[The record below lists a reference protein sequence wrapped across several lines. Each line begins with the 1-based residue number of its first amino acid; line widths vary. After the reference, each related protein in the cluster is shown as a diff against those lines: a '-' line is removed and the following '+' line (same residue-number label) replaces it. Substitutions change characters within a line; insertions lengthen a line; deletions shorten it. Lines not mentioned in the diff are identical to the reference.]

1 MVYKRK
7 IKGSLASWWC
17 KTYTYLKKGIQF
29 GFIIVCATT
38 SQTCKSF
45 ITILLFVSGKLF
57 KFNVQ
62 KNVHFSFKHSLI
74 GFIFTWEHFPLFII
88 NYNIHSMILILP
100 NWDFKIPSET
110 IYQGVV
116 LLHANIL
123 TCIQLQNNNQML
135 LLRIVYNIFWNSLN
149 FFVFTNMV
157 IFLGNVF

>member
-17 KTYTYLKKGIQF
+17 KTYTYLKNGIQF

-123 TCIQLQNNNQML
+123 TWLYSTSEQQSNAFI
-135 LLRIVYNIFWNSLN
+135 
-149 FFVFTNMV
+149 
-157 IFLGNVF
+157 

>member
-1 MVYKRK
+1 MRFIPYTYVFSNKCKGKWYINKK

-17 KTYTYLKKGIQF
+17 KTYTYLKNGIQF
-29 GFIIVCATT
+29 GYIIVCATT
-38 SQTCKSF
+38 SQTSKSF

-74 GFIFTWEHFPLFII
+74 GLIFTWEHFPLFII

-110 IYQGVV
+110 IYQEVV

-123 TCIQLQNNNQML
+123 TWLYSTSEQQSNAFI
-135 LLRIVYNIFWNSLN
+135 
-149 FFVFTNMV
+149 
-157 IFLGNVF
+157 

>member
-17 KTYTYLKKGIQF
+17 KTYTYLKNGIQF
-29 GFIIVCATT
+29 GYIIVCATA
-38 SQTCKSF
+38 SQTSKSF

-74 GFIFTWEHFPLFII
+74 GLIFTWEHFPLFII

-110 IYQGVV
+110 IYQEVV

-123 TCIQLQNNNQML
+123 TWLYSTSEQQSNAFI
-135 LLRIVYNIFWNSLN
+135 
-149 FFVFTNMV
+149 
-157 IFLGNVF
+157 

>member
-17 KTYTYLKKGIQF
+17 KTYTYLKNGIQF

-38 SQTCKSF
+38 SQTSKSF

-74 GFIFTWEHFPLFII
+74 GLIFTWEHFPLFII

-110 IYQGVV
+110 IYQEVV

-123 TCIQLQNNNQML
+123 TWLYSTSEQQSNAFI
-135 LLRIVYNIFWNSLN
+135 
-149 FFVFTNMV
+149 
-157 IFLGNVF
+157 

>member
-17 KTYTYLKKGIQF
+17 KTYIYLKNGIQF
-29 GFIIVCATT
+29 GYIIVCATT
-38 SQTCKSF
+38 SQTSKSF

-74 GFIFTWEHFPLFII
+74 GLIFTWEHFPLFII

-110 IYQGVV
+110 IYQEVV

-123 TCIQLQNNNQML
+123 TWLYSTSEQQSNAFI
-135 LLRIVYNIFWNSLN
+135 
-149 FFVFTNMV
+149 
-157 IFLGNVF
+157 

>member
-17 KTYTYLKKGIQF
+17 KTYTYLKNGIQF
-29 GFIIVCATT
+29 GYIIVCATT
-38 SQTCKSF
+38 SQTSKSF

-74 GFIFTWEHFPLFII
+74 GLIFTWEHFPLFII

-110 IYQGVV
+110 IYQEVV

-123 TCIQLQNNNQML
+123 TWLYSTSEQQSNAFI
-135 LLRIVYNIFWNSLN
+135 
-149 FFVFTNMV
+149 
-157 IFLGNVF
+157 

>member
-17 KTYTYLKKGIQF
+17 KTYTYLKNGIQF

-74 GFIFTWEHFPLFII
+74 GLIFTWEHFPLFII

-110 IYQGVV
+110 IYQEVV

-123 TCIQLQNNNQML
+123 TWLYSTSEQQSNAFI
-135 LLRIVYNIFWNSLN
+135 
-149 FFVFTNMV
+149 
-157 IFLGNVF
+157 

>member
-17 KTYTYLKKGIQF
+17 KTYTYLKNGIQF
-29 GFIIVCATT
+29 GYIIVCATT
-38 SQTCKSF
+38 SQTSKSF

-74 GFIFTWEHFPLFII
+74 GLIFTWEYFPLFII

-110 IYQGVV
+110 IYQEVV

-123 TCIQLQNNNQML
+123 TWLYSTSEQQSNAFI
-135 LLRIVYNIFWNSLN
+135 
-149 FFVFTNMV
+149 
-157 IFLGNVF
+157 

>member
-17 KTYTYLKKGIQF
+17 KTYTYLKNGIQF
-29 GFIIVCATT
+29 GYIIVCATT
-38 SQTCKSF
+38 SQTSKSF

-74 GFIFTWEHFPLFII
+74 GLIFTWEHFYLFII

-110 IYQGVV
+110 IYQEVV

-123 TCIQLQNNNQML
+123 TWLYSTSEQQSNAFI
-135 LLRIVYNIFWNSLN
+135 
-149 FFVFTNMV
+149 
-157 IFLGNVF
+157 

>member
-7 IKGSLASWWC
+7 IKGCLASWWC
-17 KTYTYLKKGIQF
+17 KTYTYLKNGIQF
-29 GFIIVCATT
+29 GYIIVCATT
-38 SQTCKSF
+38 SQTSKSF

-74 GFIFTWEHFPLFII
+74 GLIFTWEHFPLFII

-110 IYQGVV
+110 IYQEVV

-123 TCIQLQNNNQML
+123 TWLYSTSEQQSNAFI
-135 LLRIVYNIFWNSLN
+135 
-149 FFVFTNMV
+149 
-157 IFLGNVF
+157 

>member
-7 IKGSLASWWC
+7 IKGYLASWWC
-17 KTYTYLKKGIQF
+17 KTYTYLKNGIQF
-29 GFIIVCATT
+29 GYIIVCATT
-38 SQTCKSF
+38 SQTSKSF

-74 GFIFTWEHFPLFII
+74 GLIFTWEHFCLFII

-110 IYQGVV
+110 IYQEVV

-123 TCIQLQNNNQML
+123 TWLYSTSEQQSNAFI
-135 LLRIVYNIFWNSLN
+135 
-149 FFVFTNMV
+149 
-157 IFLGNVF
+157 

>member
-17 KTYTYLKKGIQF
+17 KTYTYLKNGIQF

-123 TCIQLQNNNQML
+123 TCIQLQNNNHKL
-135 LLRIVYNIFWNSLN
+135 SSITLISLIFNRNKTTLNSNKLC
-149 FFVFTNMV
+149 F
-157 IFLGNVF
+157 

>member
-17 KTYTYLKKGIQF
+17 KTYTYLKNGIQF
-29 GFIIVCATT
+29 GYIIVCATT
-38 SQTCKSF
+38 SQTSKSF

-74 GFIFTWEHFPLFII
+74 GLIFTWEHFPLFII

-123 TCIQLQNNNQML
+123 TWLYSTSEQQSNAFI
-135 LLRIVYNIFWNSLN
+135 
-149 FFVFTNMV
+149 
-157 IFLGNVF
+157 

>member
-17 KTYTYLKKGIQF
+17 KTYTYLKNGIQF
-29 GFIIVCATT
+29 GYIIVCATT
-38 SQTCKSF
+38 SQTSKSF

-57 KFNVQ
+57 KFNVL

-74 GFIFTWEHFPLFII
+74 GLIFTWEHFPLFII

-110 IYQGVV
+110 IYQEVV

-123 TCIQLQNNNQML
+123 TWLYSTSEQQSNAFI
-135 LLRIVYNIFWNSLN
+135 
-149 FFVFTNMV
+149 
-157 IFLGNVF
+157 